1 MKKILFTMTTLIM
14 MALCVASCGD
24 DDNNTTNPEQPKH
37 GDMMFQGTS
46 VFNVETT
53 GYADATQEGDKVYLT
68 LSGAAKKQAE
78 IVIPDLTYTMSGG
91 GRSMT
96 IKSFTA
102 NSGKEYTM
110 TGSFQ
115 TGDMAFEW
123 AEGGFSTTTI
133 GADGNEKTV
142 TGTISAK
149 YDHKAKKLVVS
160 ITNFR
165 YGNMPMTMRYDF
177 EGEFVAQ

>member
-53 GYADATQEGDKVYLT
+53 GYDDATQEGDKVYLT

-91 GRSMT
+91 GHAMT

-102 NSGKEYTM
+102 NSGKEYTQVG
-110 TGSFQ
+110 TYPNLY
-115 TGDMAFEW
+115 FEW
-123 AEGGFSTTTI
+123 EAGDFTTTTT
-133 GADGNEKTV
+133 GTDGNEKIV
-142 TGTISAK
+142 SGKISAK
-149 YDHKAKKLVVS
+149 YYHIAKKLVVS

-177 EGEFVAQ
+177 EGVFVAQ